1 MTHGVVLL
9 GDLNGQELL
18 LAATRP
24 GEPPGDHDVFA
35 CATALELEDVLRQR
49 MASLEGEELIG
60 AAISA
65 AGPLIDGAI
74 RVTRTELSLSLAWLR
89 HVLHTPRVFLLND
102 LAAVALG
109 APKVPEEQLITLHS
123 ARADRGGAMAV
134 IGLGLGLG
142 VAGLTPQRGDNWTA
156 IPSEAGHVDFCPA
169 EPREVPV
176 FEAIRARRGDTAA
189 ERLLSRA
196 GISDI
201 YAAVSGGPSA
211 IGAENAAEVID
222 RAHGGDPAARKAV
235 SIFSGLLGAFAGDMA
250 LTFAARGGVYLNSGL
265 IQDIGALLDLEAFQ
279 RRFRAKGLMSDYMI
293 GIPVMQMPGR
303 PVLLGLSSLFSA
315 SDRVYG
321 ATDVKFL
328 DC

>member
-18 LAATRP
+18 LAIGRP
-24 GEPPGDHDVFA
+24 GEPPGEHEVFA
-35 CATALELEDVLRQR
+35 CATALELESVIRQR
-49 MASLEGEELIG
+49 LENLEGEELIG

-65 AGPLIDGAI
+65 AGPLIDGSI
-74 RVTRTELSLSLAWLR
+74 RVTSTDLTLSLAWLR
-89 HVLHTPRVFLLND
+89 NVLRTPRVFLLND

-109 APKVPEEQLITLHS
+109 APKVPEERLITLNPG
-123 ARADRGGAMAV
+123 RADRGGAMAV

-142 VAGLTPQRGDNWTA
+142 VAGLLPLRGDNWSA

-196 GISDI
+196 GLSDI
-201 YAAVSGGPSA
+201 YAAVSVGPSA
-211 IGAENAAEVID
+211 IGPENAANVLE
-222 RAHGGDPAARKAV
+222 RAKVGELAALKAV

-250 LTFAARGGVYLNSGL
+250 LTFAARGGVYLNSSLLYAMG
-265 IQDIGALLDLEAFQ
+265 DLLDLEAFR
-279 RRFRAKGLMSDYMI
+279 RRFLGKGLMSGYMV

>member
-1 MTHGVVLL
+1 MMHGVVLL

-18 LAATRP
+18 LALARP
-24 GEPPGDHDVFA
+24 GEPPGDHEVFA
-35 CATALELEDVLRQR
+35 CATALELESVFKQR
-49 MASLEGEELIG
+49 LEGLDGEELIG

-65 AGPLIDGAI
+65 AGPLLDGAI
-74 RVTRTELSLSLAWLR
+74 RVTRTDLSLSGAWLR
-89 HVLHTPRVFLLND
+89 HVLRTPRVFLLND

-109 APKVPEEQLITLHS
+109 APKVPEEQLTTLHP

-196 GISDI
+196 GLSDI
-201 YAAVSGGPSA
+201 YAAVHGGPGA
-211 IGAENAAEVID
+211 IGPENAAEAIE
-222 RAHGGDPAARKAV
+222 RARGGELAALKAM
-235 SIFSGLLGAFAGDMA
+235 SIFSGLLGGFAGDMA
-250 LTFAARGGVYLNSGL
+250 LTFAARGGVYLDSSL
-265 IQDIGALLDLEAFQ
+265 IQDMGDLLDLEAFQ
-279 RRFRAKGLMSDYMI
+279 RRFRAKGLMSDYML

>member
-1 MTHGVVLL
+1 MMHGVVLL

-18 LAATRP
+18 LALARP
-24 GEPPGDHDVFA
+24 GEPPGDHGVFA
-35 CATALELEDVLRQR
+35 CATALELESVFKQR
-49 MASLEGEELIG
+49 LEGLDGEELIG

-65 AGPLIDGAI
+65 AGPLLDGAI
-74 RVTRTELSLSLAWLR
+74 RVTRTDLSLSGAWLR
-89 HVLHTPRVFLLND
+89 HVLRTPRVFLLND

-109 APKVPEEQLITLHS
+109 APKVPEEQLTTLHP

-196 GISDI
+196 GLSDI
-201 YAAVSGGPSA
+201 YAAVHGGPGA
-211 IGAENAAEVID
+211 IGPENAAEAIE
-222 RAHGGDPAARKAV
+222 RARGGELAALKAM

-250 LTFAARGGVYLNSGL
+250 LTFAARGGVYLDSSL
-265 IQDIGALLDLEAFQ
+265 IQDMGDLLDLEAFQ
-279 RRFRAKGLMSDYMI
+279 RRFRAKGLMSDYML

>member
-9 GDLNGQELL
+9 GDMNGQELL
-18 LAATRP
+18 LAVGRP
-24 GEPPGDHDVFA
+24 GEPPGDHEVFA
-35 CATALELEDVLRQR
+35 CATASELESVIKQR
-49 MASLEGEELIG
+49 LEGLDGEELVG

-65 AGPLIDGAI
+65 AGPLLDGAI
-74 RVTRTELSLSLAWLR
+74 RVTRTDLSLSLSWLR
-89 HVLHTPRVFLLND
+89 HVLRTPRVFLLND

-109 APKVPEEQLITLHS
+109 APKVPEDLLTTLHE
-123 ARADRGGAMAV
+123 ARADRSGAMAV

-142 VAGLTPQRGDNWTA
+142 VAGLTPQRGDNWAA

-176 FEAIRARRGDTAA
+176 FDAIRARRGDTAA

-196 GISDI
+196 GLSDI
-201 YAAVSGGPSA
+201 YGAVSGGPAA
-211 IGAENAAEVID
+211 IGPENAADVLE
-222 RAHGGDPAARKAV
+222 RARTGEPAALKAV

-250 LTFAARGGVYLNSGL
+250 LTFAARGGVYLNSGML
-265 IQDIGALLDLEAFQ
+265 CEMGDLLDLEAFH
-279 RRFRAKGLMSDYMI
+279 RRFRAKGLMSDYML
-293 GIPVMQMPGR
+293 GIPVKQMPGR